1 MSPLEVALDD
11 YLRLRRSL
19 GHKLDRSGRELAKF
33 VAYMD
38 SIGAETVTME
48 AALAFV
54 LDPALD
60 PATTVPGARLT
71 AVRGFARHLAG
82 SDPRTELPPCGL
94 VTDRPR
100 RRTPWLFSDQDVAA
114 VAAAARESTPFPFR
128 AQTLTTLIG
137 LLAVTGMRVGEALRL
152 DRADIDWDQAVIEVR
167 NTKFTKGRDL
177 PVTPSTI
184 EALQAYLQRPDR
196 PSSTS
201 HRLFVSLAGTPVFY
215 TDFHK
220 TFTDA
225 VNAARIGRDTPIRP
239 RIHDLRHSFALRT
252 VVAWY
257 RQGLDVEAVLP
268 RLSTYLGHREPRYT
282 YHYLTA
288 APELLAAAAVRLE
301 ASMAV
306 IP

>member
-1 MSPLEVALDD
+1 VSPLEVALDD

-94 VTDRPR
+94 VRDRPR
-100 RRTPWLFSDQDVAA
+100 RRTPWLFSDQDVTA

-137 LLAVTGMRVGEALRL
+137 AA
-152 DRADIDWDQAVIEVR
+152 
-167 NTKFTKGRDL
+167 GR
-177 PVTPSTI
+177 
-184 EALQAYLQRPDR
+184 
-196 PSSTS
+196 
-201 HRLFVSLAGTPVFY
+201 HR
-215 TDFHK
+215 
-220 TFTDA
+220 DA
-225 VNAARIGRDTPIRP
+225 RR
-239 RIHDLRHSFALRT
+239 
-252 VVAWY
+252 
-257 RQGLDVEAVLP
+257 
-268 RLSTYLGHREPRYT
+268 
-282 YHYLTA
+282 
-288 APELLAAAAVRLE
+288 
-301 ASMAV
+301 
-306 IP
+306 